1 MLGDITEK
9 KASELTFKE
18 KLIVNFYDKEN
29 KEFKFYKLSEWKVK

>member
-18 KLIVNFYDKEN
+18 KLN
-29 KEFKFYKLSEWKVK
+29 KQEYYVSLLQESLDVIW